1 MSVRI
6 RFARTGSK
14 KKPFYRIVAADQRM
28 KRDGRFLEKLGTYN
42 PITKAIELNKE
53 SIKKWLS
60 VGASPSDKVN
70 KLLIQNGFDLKP
82 VFFVKKKK

>member
-6 RFARTGSK
+6 RLSRTGSK

-42 PITKAIELNKE
+42 PMTKAIELNKE
-53 SIKKWLS
+53 GVQKWLS
-60 VGASPSDKVN
+60 EGASPSDTVN

-82 VFFVKKKK
+82 VYIGKKKA